1 MSATL
6 TDTQTAPAAAPAL
19 TPASATTTQPATP
32 ANEEKVAQNSTPAS
46 SNKFVDRFY
55 DIDQQLSSLLL
66 VTTEKPVVETEV

>member
-19 TPASATTTQPATP
+19 TPASATTQPATP